1 MSDRDR
7 NWRRERERAHEKK
20 RDKRSTKVPRRVR
33 DTHEDSRWE
42 RFDLPHF
49 REVGDHDLDD

>member
-42 RFDLPHF
+42 RFDLPH
-49 REVGDHDLDD
+49 EDHDLDD